1 MSQMDFRRLES
12 FLCAAENSSLSGAVK
27 VQYVLKKLDEVKSPL
42 DISSLRLLNIVP
54 TQPNTSRGF
63 IIALTATIIW
73 STTGPF
79 ISYLVKTY
87 SLPSLVLAFW
97 RDLFVAFG
105 MVVGLLLFNRKLF
118 TLERQHWGFM
128 ILYGLT
134 LAVFN
139 SMWTFS
145 VQYNGAAV
153 ATVLAFSSPAMTA
166 LLSRVIFKE
175 TFNWVKIVSIALSFL
190 GTILVSGAADPAAW
204 RLNPLG
210 IVFGLMT
217 GLLFAIYN
225 LEGKTASDR
234 RIDSWTA
241 LLYTFAFATFFL
253 FFFNVASDL
262 FITKQSAL
270 ANLMWLRDSI
280 PGWGLLFFL
289 GVAPTLG
296 GFGLYTLS
304 IRYLSPTVS
313 NLVATLEPV
322 FTAVW
327 SYLFLSEIMNGV
339 QLGGSLLLL
348 FGVILLRTGNR
359 R

>member
-1 MSQMDFRRLES
+1 MKQT
-12 FLCAAENSSLSGAVK
+12 
-27 VQYVLKKLDEVKSPL
+27 SP
-42 DISSLRLLNIVP
+42 S
-54 TQPNTSRGF
+54 SRGF
-63 IIALTATIIW
+63 IIALAATIIW

-79 ISYLVKTY
+79 ISYLGKTY

-97 RDLFVAFG
+97 RDLFVSFG
-105 MVVGLLLFNRKLF
+105 MVVGLLIFSRTKFFLDR
-118 TLERQHWGFM
+118 THWGFL

-166 LLSRVIFKE
+166 LLSYFIFKE
-175 TFNWVKIVSIALSFL
+175 TFSRVKIISIALSFM
-190 GTILVSGAADPAAW
+190 GTILVSGAADLSAW
-204 RLNPLG
+204 KLNPSG
-210 IVFGLMT
+210 IIFGLLT

-225 LEGKTASDR
+225 LQGKVATDR
-234 RIDSWTA
+234 HIDSWTV
-241 LLYTFAFATFFL
+241 LLYSFASATFFL
-253 FFFNVASDL
+253 FFFNLGNDL
-262 FITKQSAL
+262 FIAQKPAL
-270 ANLMWLRDSI
+270 SSMLWLGNSMS
-280 PGWGLLFFL
+280 GWGILFFL

-304 IRYLSPTVS
+304 MRYLSPTIS
-313 NLVATLEPV
+313 NLIATLEPI

-327 SYLFLSEIMNGV
+327 AYLFLQEIMTGV

-348 FGVILLRTGNR
+348 FGVILLRVGTGNAVSGE
-359 R
+359 

>member
-1 MSQMDFRRLES
+1 MT
-12 FLCAAENSSLSGAVK
+12 
-27 VQYVLKKLDEVKSPL
+27 
-42 DISSLRLLNIVP
+42 
-54 TQPNTSRGF
+54 TQQNTSRGF
-63 IIALTATIIW
+63 IIALTATVIW

-79 ISYLVKTY
+79 ISYLVVTY

-105 MVVGLLLFNRKLF
+105 MSVGLLIFSRRLFS
-118 TLERQHWGFM
+118 LERRHWVFM
-128 ILYGLT
+128 VLYGLT

-166 LLSRVIFKE
+166 ILSRIVFKE
-175 TFNWVKIVSIALSFL
+175 TFNWVKVVSIALSFL

-204 RLNPLG
+204 KLNPLG
-210 IVFGLMT
+210 IVFGLLT
-217 GLLFAIYN
+217 GLLFAVYN
-225 LEGKTASDR
+225 LEGKAASDR
-234 RIDSWTA
+234 HIDSWTA
-241 LLYTFAFATFFL
+241 LLYSFGSATFFL
-253 FFFNVASDL
+253 FFFNIASDL
-262 FITKQSAL
+262 FITRQPAL
-270 ANLMWLRDSI
+270 SNMMWLGNSL

-327 SYLFLSEIMNGV
+327 SYLFLSEVMNGI
-339 QLGGSLLLL
+339 QLGGSFLLLL
-348 FGVILLRTGNR
+348 GVILLRTADR
-359 R
+359 KVSE

>member
-1 MSQMDFRRLES
+1 MT
-12 FLCAAENSSLSGAVK
+12 
-27 VQYVLKKLDEVKSPL
+27 
-42 DISSLRLLNIVP
+42 
-54 TQPNTSRGF
+54 TQQNTSRGF
-63 IIALTATIIW
+63 IIALTATVIW

-79 ISYLVKTY
+79 ISYLVVTY

-105 MVVGLLLFNRKLF
+105 MSVGLLIFSRRLFS
-118 TLERQHWGFM
+118 LERRHWVFM

-166 LLSRVIFKE
+166 ILSRIVFKE
-175 TFNWVKIVSIALSFL
+175 TFNWVKVVSIALSFL

-204 RLNPLG
+204 KLNPLG
-210 IVFGLMT
+210 IVFGLLT
-217 GLLFAIYN
+217 GLLFAVYN
-225 LEGKTASDR
+225 LEGKAASDR
-234 RIDSWTA
+234 HIDSWTA
-241 LLYTFAFATFFL
+241 LLYSFGSATFFL
-253 FFFNVASDL
+253 FFFNIASDL
-262 FITKQSAL
+262 FIARQPAL
-270 ANLMWLRDSI
+270 SNMMWLGNSL

-327 SYLFLSEIMNGV
+327 SYLFLSEVMNGI
-339 QLGGSLLLL
+339 QLGGSFLLLL
-348 FGVILLRTGNR
+348 GVILLRTADR
-359 R
+359 KVSE

>member
-1 MSQMDFRRLES
+1 MQ
-12 FLCAAENSSLSGAVK
+12 
-27 VQYVLKKLDEVKSPL
+27 KST
-42 DISSLRLLNIVP
+42 S
-54 TQPNTSRGF
+54 SRGF

-73 STTGPF
+73 STTGPL
-79 ISYLVKTY
+79 ISYLSKTY

-105 MVVGLLLFNRKLF
+105 MVVGLLVFSRKLF
-118 TLERQHWGFM
+118 ALDRQHWGFM
-128 ILYGLT
+128 VLYGFS

-166 LLSRVIFKE
+166 VLSYLIFKE
-175 TFNWVKIVSIALSFL
+175 RFNLVKIVSIALSFI
-190 GTILVSGAADPAAW
+190 GTILVAGAADPAAW
-204 RLNPLG
+204 KLNPLG
-210 IVFGLMT
+210 IIFGLLT
-217 GLLFAIYN
+217 GLLFAVYN
-225 LEGKTASDR
+225 LQGKAAGDR
-234 RIDSWTA
+234 DIDSWTA
-241 LLYTFAFATFFL
+241 LLYSFASATFFL
-253 FFFNVASDL
+253 FFFNLGSDL
-262 FITKQSAL
+262 FITRQPAL
-270 ANLMWLRDSI
+270 SNLMWLGNSL

-304 IRYLSPTVS
+304 IRYLSPTIS

-327 SYLFLSEIMNGV
+327 SYMFLSELMTGV
-339 QLGGSLLLL
+339 QFGGSLLLL
-348 FGVILLRTGNR
+348 LGVILLRTADRN
-359 R
+359 